1 MKKNKGIIS
10 LILVAL
16 LTILLGFTSVVGL
29 GSKHTGAAKNIKLGL
44 DLEGGVSITY
54 QAKGKTPS
62 ESEMKDT
69 VYKMQKRV
77 EQYSTEATVYQEG
90 DDRITIE
97 IPGVTDANKVL
108 TELGKP
114 GSLEFQDETGKV
126 VLQGTD
132 VKTATARIIEK
143 ETGAKENIVELN
155 LTKEGGKKFAE
166 ATKTNIGKPINIVYD
181 GEVISNPMVNE
192 EITGGQAV
200 ISGNFTYEEVENLA
214 STIRIGG
221 LKVELEE
228 LNSSVVA
235 AKLGEEAINTSLL
248 AGLIGLIIIFV
259 FMCVVYRLPGF
270 ASSIALCIYTGIVL
284 VALNAF
290 DITLTLP
297 GIAGIILGIG
307 MAVDA
312 NVIIFARVKEELA
325 AGRNVKTSLKT
336 GFQKALSAIL
346 DGNVTTLIAAIVL
359 GLMGTGS
366 VKGFAQTLAL
376 GIVVSMFTAL
386 VVTRI
391 IIFSL
396 YAVGCKSEKLYGIQK
411 ERKTINFLAKKK
423 VFFGISIALVVS
435 GFVGMGIFASK
446 GDGALNYSLEF
457 MGGTA
462 TNVTFNEDYSI
473 KEIDSQIVPVIE
485 KTTGD
490 KNVQTQKIKGT
501 NQVSIKTQTL
511 DLEKREAMIAALVE
525 KFGVDESK
533 ITYNNIGSTVS
544 SEMRRDAVV
553 AVLVA
558 TLCMLI
564 YIWLRFKDFRFAS
577 SAIIALLHD
586 VLVVLAF
593 YAIARVS
600 VGNTFIA
607 CMLTIVGYSIN
618 ATIVIFDRIREEN
631 KIKSRKDTLEDVV
644 NRSITQTLTRS
655 VYTSFTTFV
664 MVALLFVMGVSS
676 VKEFAAPLMVGVAVG
691 AFSSVCITGAL
702 WYVMKTKVATKA

>member
-132 VKTATARIIEK
+132 IKTATARIIEK

-166 ATKTNIGKPINIVYD
+166 ATKANIGKPINIVYD

-631 KIKSRKDTLEDVV
+631 KIKSRKDTLEDIV